1 MKGFLNA
8 GLLRAFKCWSA
19 RGTLLCEVERQ
30 ISCIV
35 AQDFLLKVYLGP
47 WMLSSEVVLS
57 PLGRCC
63 LFWWL
68 LQQASYDLALGI
80 PRRHFCHILLVR
92 ASHQGLL
99 LGFTGWEV
107 ASLTYQPPPGF
118 PNSTFETQT
127 QKEWSEGCFLAS
139 FMSFL
144 NTSSSSLPA
153 NCTPTPSSW
162 RERHYFCL
170 PTLFSPFFYKQIPLS
185 WGDTQILRSCQL

>member
-1 MKGFLNA
+1 MLKCKGNSFVWGGEADFLHSCPRFFAQSVLMSLDALIRSCPQPTWEMLLVLVTTAAGFLWPSL
-8 GLLRAFKCWSA
+8 GHPQTSLLPHSIGKSKSPRPAA
-19 RGTLLCEVERQ
+19 RIHRMRGSLCLSIGT
-30 ISCIV
+30 
-35 AQDFLLKVYLGP
+35 
-47 WMLSSEVVLS
+47 
-57 PLGRCC
+57 
-63 LFWWL
+63 
-68 LQQASYDLALGI
+68 
-80 PRRHFCHILLVR
+80 H
-92 ASHQGLL
+92 
-99 LGFTGWEV
+99 T

-144 NTSSSSLPA
+144 NTSSSSLPP

-162 RERHYFCL
+162 RECHYFCL